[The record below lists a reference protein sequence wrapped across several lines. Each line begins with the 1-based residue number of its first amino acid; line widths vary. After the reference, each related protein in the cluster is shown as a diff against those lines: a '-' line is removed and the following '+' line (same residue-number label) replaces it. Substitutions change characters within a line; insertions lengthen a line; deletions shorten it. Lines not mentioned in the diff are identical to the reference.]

1 MIYHVLTDLTANIS
15 ELELLQLTDDE
26 NAGAFVQ
33 TPTPNAA
40 YARVVGAG
48 QQAANLIDGY
58 CRGRYTVP
66 FSPVPD
72 MIKDVSVDLTIYFC
86 MMRKKEI
93 ALSPEQDRRY
103 KNNISLLEHIQ
114 GGKIV
119 LANDVKAPPP
129 IKANVSVGD
138 RVFTDEMLKRF

>member
-1 MIYHVLTDLTANIS
+1 
-15 ELELLQLTDDE
+15 
-26 NAGAFVQ
+26 
-33 TPTPNAA
+33 
-40 YARVVGAG
+40 
-48 QQAANLIDGY
+48 
-58 CRGRYTVP
+58 
-66 FSPVPD
+66 